1 MSTELA
7 ASLIPKYRPLTGL
20 VRAYMLLA
28 SAVAMASA
36 IFYNFYFS
44 IDGWT
49 FPSNGY
55 LYFLLGLYLPLVY
68 LLFPP
73 VKTAK
78 AVAKVP
84 WYDYLVSVAILVS
97 SMYCFAN
104 AMEMRTM
111 GWEIMAPWPAK
122 IACLI
127 ILLAV
132 LEAARRASGMAFFIV
147 IIFFASY
154 ALYAQYMPSFLH
166 GKGYGFW
173 RVVTFHV
180 MGPESIIG
188 IPMRT
193 TGSILIGYMIFAVA
207 LMHTGAGN
215 FFLDIA
221 QSLLGTVR
229 GGAAKVSILSSALMG
244 SISGSVISNVLSTGS
259 FTIPAMKRSGYPAYF
274 AGAVEA
280 CASAG
285 GTMMPPVMGATA
297 FVMAEMLQVPYLTII
312 MAAIIPSVLY
322 FSCLLFQADAYAAL
336 HGIRGQAKSE
346 CPPFWQVMKTG
357 WQYLLAIFILI
368 YMVVAMS
375 MEAQA
380 AWVATAVLIL
390 VSSFRKETRLNWTKF
405 LDFIEGTAKFMAEIA
420 AILAAC
426 GLIVGAMVF
435 TGVATSFASEVVSF
449 AGDNAFLILVLGAF
463 SSFILGMG
471 MSITAC
477 YIFLAIVMAPALI
490 NMGFDPLAVHL
501 FVLYWG
507 MASYITPPVAMGA
520 FAAAT
525 VAGSSPMKTAL
536 QAMRL
541 GVAKYCLPFFFV
553 LNPALIWK
561 GPWHEILLSFISCL
575 VGVACIGGA
584 LEGYLFVLG
593 RVNYLVRIFVF
604 AGGLLLGVPSI
615 MTDLYGIALV
625 SMGVLLWYFFDKNR
639 KAPAVMGPAGGRA

>member
-1 MSTELA
+1 MSRET
-7 ASLIPKYRPLTGL
+7 STVVPKYRPING
-20 VRAYMLLA
+20 VIRAYIILA

-36 IFYNFYFS
+36 IFYNFYLSFG
-44 IDGWT
+44 GWT

-55 LYFLLGLYLPLVY
+55 LYFLLGLYLPMVF

-73 VKTAK
+73 VKTIK
-78 AVAKVP
+78 AASRIP
-84 WYDYLVSVAILVS
+84 WYDYLSALAILVAS
-97 SMYCFAN
+97 LYCFAN
-104 AMEMRTM
+104 ALEMRYM
-111 GWEIMAPWPAK
+111 GWEIIAPWPAK

-127 ILLAV
+127 IFSGV
-132 LEAARRASGMAFFIV
+132 LEAARRATGMAFFI
-147 IIFFASY
+147 IILFFATY
-154 ALYAQYMPSFLH
+154 ALYSQYMPSFLN
-166 GKGYGFW
+166 GKSYPFW

-188 IPMRT
+188 LPMRT

-215 FFLDIA
+215 FFLNIS
-221 QSLLGTVR
+221 QSMLGTVR

-259 FTIPAMKRSGYPAYF
+259 FTIPAMKRSGYPGYF

-312 MAAIIPSVLY
+312 KAAIIPSFLY
-322 FSCLLFQADAYAAL
+322 FSCLLFQADAHAAR
-336 HGIRGQAKSE
+336 HGIKGQPRKD
-346 CPPFWQVMKTG
+346 CPPFWSVMKDG
-357 WQYLLAIFILI
+357 WFYLLAIFVLL
-368 YMVVAMS
+368 YMVVVMS

-380 AWVATAVLIL
+380 AWVATGVLIL
-390 VSSFRKETRLNWTKF
+390 VSSFKKETRLSGRKF
-405 LDFIEGTAKFMAEIA
+405 LDFLEGTGKFMTEITC
-420 AILAAC
+420 LLSAC

-435 TGVATSFASEVVSF
+435 TGVATTFASEVVSL
-449 AGDNAFLILVLGAF
+449 AGDNVFLILTLGAF

-471 MSITAC
+471 MTITAC

-507 MASYITPPVAMGA
+507 MASYITPPVALGA

-525 VAGSSPMKTAL
+525 IAGSTPMKTGL

-541 GVAKYCLPFFFV
+541 GVAKYFLPFFFIM
-553 LNPALIWK
+553 NPALIFK
-561 GPWHEILLSFISCL
+561 GPWEIILQSFATCFVGLCL
-575 VGVACIGGA
+575 IGGA
-584 LEGYLFVLG
+584 LEGYLLFVGKMNLTI
-593 RVNYLVRIFVF
+593 RIFVF
-604 AGGLLLGVPSI
+604 AGGVLLGVPNTI
-615 MTDLYGIALV
+615 TDMYGITVMLI
-625 SMGVLLWYFFDKNR
+625 SMLLWYFTDKNR
-639 KAPAVMGPAGGRA
+639 KERMCMDQADQQA

>member
-1 MSTELA
+1 MSTEA
-7 ASLIPKYRPLTGL
+7 ANVIPKYRPLKGP
-20 VRAYMLLA
+20 VRAYLLLA

-36 IFYNFYFS
+36 VFYNFYLS
-44 IDGWT
+44 IGGWT

-55 LYFLLGLYLPLVY
+55 LYFLLGLYLPMVF

-78 AVAKVP
+78 AVARVP
-84 WYDYLVSVAILVS
+84 WYDYLISLAILVS
-97 SMYCFAN
+97 TFYCFFN
-104 AMEMRTM
+104 ALEMRTM
-111 GWEIMAPWPAK
+111 GWEIIAPWPAK
-122 IACLI
+122 IASLI
-127 ILLAV
+127 ILLSV
-132 LEAARRASGMAFFIV
+132 LEAARRATGLAFFI
-147 IIFFASY
+147 IILFFATY
-154 ALYAQYMPSFLH
+154 ALYSGHMPSFLN
-166 GKGYGFW
+166 GKSYPFW

-188 IPMRT
+188 LPMRT

-215 FFLDIA
+215 FFLEIA
-221 QSLLGTVR
+221 QSMLGTVR

-259 FTIPAMKRSGYPAYF
+259 FTIPAMKKTGYPAYF

-285 GTMMPPVMGATA
+285 GTMMPPIMGATA
-297 FVMAEMLQVPYLTII
+297 FVMAEMLQVPYVTII
-312 MAAIIPSVLY
+312 LAAIIPSILY

-336 HGIRGQAKSE
+336 HGIKGQPKAE
-346 CPPFWQVMKTG
+346 CPPFWPVLKKG
-357 WQYLLAIFILI
+357 WLYLVSIFIMI
-368 YMVVAMS
+368 YMVVFMS

-380 AWVATAVLIL
+380 AWIATGVLLL
-390 VSSFRKETRLNWTKF
+390 VSSFKKETRLSWSKF
-405 LDFIEGTAKFMAEIA
+405 LDFLEGTAKFMAEITS
-420 AILAAC
+420 LLSAC

-435 TGVATSFASEVVSF
+435 TGVATSFASEVVSL
-449 AGDNAFLILVLGAF
+449 AGNNAFFILVLGAI

-471 MSITAC
+471 MTITAC

-490 NMGFDPLAVHL
+490 NMGFEPLAVHL

-525 VAGSSPMKTAL
+525 IANSSPMKTGV

-553 LNPALIWK
+553 MNPALIFK
-561 GPWHEILLSFISCL
+561 GSWHEILYSFTTCL
-575 VGVACIGGA
+575 VGVSLIGGA
-584 LEGYLFVLG
+584 LEGYMLFVG
-593 RVNYLVRIFVF
+593 RVNYVTRFFLF
-604 AGGLLLGVPSI
+604 AGGLLLGFPSA
-615 MTDLYGIALV
+615 MTDLYGVVA
-625 SMGVLLWYFFDKNR
+625 VLLGLTLWFFTDKNR
-639 KAPAVMGPAGGRA
+639 TSEANPMLAK